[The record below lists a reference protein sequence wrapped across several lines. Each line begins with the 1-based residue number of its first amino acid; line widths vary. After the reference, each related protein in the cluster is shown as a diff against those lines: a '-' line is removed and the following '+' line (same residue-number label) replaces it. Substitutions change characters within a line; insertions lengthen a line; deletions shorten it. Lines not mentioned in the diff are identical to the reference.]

1 MIRRIGAIK
10 EEIRILG
17 LDTCNSD
24 LILGVVARGGL
35 YLDGVIPF
43 SSDAKSS
50 SIERTRRIIDSA
62 YFPELRAVML
72 HNPNNERDSDSL
84 ENATR
89 LPTIAICK
97 DEPARNRG
105 YKTFN
110 GNLGQLWIKTRL
122 EPTILKKILASSWTF
137 GRLPEPLRLAHLLA
151 TLDLTD
157 ISGIKNKFAR
167 QPSLCA
173 DQFLAVL
180 SKVWYHSSSL

>member
-1 MIRRIGAIK
+1 MIRRIRAIK

-17 LDTCNSD
+17 LDTCNPD

-84 ENATR
+84 AKATR
-89 LPTIAICK
+89 LPTIAISK
-97 DEPARNRG
+97 DEPVRNRG
-105 YKTFN
+105 YKIFY
-110 GNLGQLWIKTRL
+110 GNRGQLWIKTRL
-122 EPTILKKILASSWTF
+122 EPKVLKKILASSWTF
-137 GRLPEPLRLAHLLA
+137 GRLPEPLRLAHLLGTVDLPE
-151 TLDLTD
+151 TL
-157 ISGIKNKFAR
+157 G
-167 QPSLCA
+167 
-173 DQFLAVL
+173 
-180 SKVWYHSSSL
+180 